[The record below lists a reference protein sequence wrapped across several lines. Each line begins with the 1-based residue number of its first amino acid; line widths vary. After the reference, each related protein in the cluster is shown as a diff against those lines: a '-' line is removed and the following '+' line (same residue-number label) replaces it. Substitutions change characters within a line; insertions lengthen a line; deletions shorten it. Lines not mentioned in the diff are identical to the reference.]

1 MLAKQILEKNS
12 SLKLNKDFFV
22 GYSPERINPGDKRH
36 QVQNIKKILA
46 IETRSKKFIKDF
58 LHFTQK
64 LQKNCNL
71 KKYR

>member
-46 IETRSKKFIKDF
+46 IETRSKKFIKISYT
-58 LHFTQK
+58 LLK
-64 LQKNCNL
+64 NYKKNCNL